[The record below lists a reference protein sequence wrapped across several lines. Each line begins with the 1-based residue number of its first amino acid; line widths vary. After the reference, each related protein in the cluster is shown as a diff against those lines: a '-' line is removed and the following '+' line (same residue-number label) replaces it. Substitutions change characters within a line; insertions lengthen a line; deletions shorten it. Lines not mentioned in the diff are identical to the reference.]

1 MNILEIMQQ
10 NQSYCFN
17 HRDMPSQLQQKA
29 KQFCWEYN
37 KTSPKDGEKRAEI
50 LRELFGD
57 CHPLTFIEPSFR
69 CDYGFNIHTYG
80 LTVINYNCVILD
92 TSPVHI
98 GKNVFIAPG
107 VCIACAGHSIDAEQR
122 SNGIGTSS
130 PITIGDDVWI
140 GANATICGGVK
151 IGSGTVIGAGSVVT
165 RNIPEGVIAVG
176 NPCRVLRK
184 VTEQDKVNPMQF

>member
-10 NQSYCFN
+10 NQSYCSN

-29 KQFCWEYN
+29 KQLCWEYN
-37 KTSPKDGEKRAEI
+37 KTSPKEGEKRAEI

-98 GKNVFIAPG
+98 GKNVFIA
-107 VCIACAGHSIDAEQR
+107 VNEKSMDNYQKLNV
-122 SNGIGTSS
+122 NGI
-130 PITIGDDVWI
+130 IDECF
-140 GANATICGGVK
+140 NADFGIDSK
-151 IGSGTVIGAGSVVT
+151 ISKYVQKQILK
-165 RNIPEGVIAVG
+165 
-176 NPCRVLRK
+176 CCK
-184 VTEQDKVNPMQF
+184 Y